1 MNKEVTVN
9 DIAALLEVSRKS
21 AIQRMSRLVKKKQA
35 IKLNMP
41 TVGNPARFKLLVPKE
56 SLLHTQKFAGPKMN
70 REIDW
75 KKFCSDPF
83 QIDEKGGDGRNG
95 QTLETLA
102 VSPSQ
107 AAKRIGLQSAT
118 LEKDRRLGH
127 LGIPFVKAGR
137 RILYRFSDLQEWRER
152 HKQTTS
158 RSEVTRPDVCC
169 KTDPRCTAWV

>member
-35 IKLNMP
+35 IKLNLP
-41 TVGNPARFKLLVPKE
+41 KPGVPSRFKLLVPKE

-83 QIDEKGGDGRNG
+83 
-95 QTLETLA
+95 
-102 VSPSQ
+102 
-107 AAKRIGLQSAT
+107 
-118 LEKDRRLGH
+118 RLT
-127 LGIPFVKAGR
+127 K
-137 RILYRFSDLQEWRER
+137 
-152 HKQTTS
+152 K
-158 RSEVTRPDVCC
+158 EVVE
-169 KTDPRCTAWV
+169 

>member
-1 MNKEVTVN
+1 MSEEVTVN

-21 AIQRMSRLVKKKQA
+21 AIQRMSRLVKKNQA

-83 QIDEKGGDGRNG
+83 RLTKEAP
-95 QTLETLA
+95 EW
-102 VSPSQ
+102 
-107 AAKRIGLQSAT
+107 SAT
-118 LEKDRRLGH
+118 TARKKPRLKRQEFYLRTLDGPSVAEFASTVA
-127 LGIPFVKAGR
+127 LRCGLSRCPQKMLLWGR
-137 RILYRFSDLQEWRER
+137 RNESN
-152 HKQTTS
+152 
-158 RSEVTRPDVCC
+158 V
-169 KTDPRCTAWV
+169 

>member
-41 TVGNPARFKLLVPKE
+41 TVGNPARFKLLVSKE
-56 SLLHTQKFAGPKMN
+56 SLLHTQKFGGPKMN

-83 QIDEKGGDGRNG
+83 GM
-95 QTLETLA
+95 
-102 VSPSQ
+102 
-107 AAKRIGLQSAT
+107 AK
-118 LEKDRRLGH
+118 K
-127 LGIPFVKAGR
+127 
-137 RILYRFSDLQEWRER
+137 
-152 HKQTTS
+152 
-158 RSEVTRPDVCC
+158 EVTE
-169 KTDPRCTAWV
+169 

>member
-56 SLLHTQKFAGPKMN
+56 SLLHTQKFPGPKMN

-83 QIDEKGGDGRNG
+83 GMTK
-95 QTLETLA
+95 
-102 VSPSQ
+102 
-107 AAKRIGLQSAT
+107 K
-118 LEKDRRLGH
+118 
-127 LGIPFVKAGR
+127 
-137 RILYRFSDLQEWRER
+137 
-152 HKQTTS
+152 
-158 RSEVTRPDVCC
+158 EVTE
-169 KTDPRCTAWV
+169 

>member
-1 MNKEVTVN
+1 MTEEVTVN

-70 REIDW
+70 RQVDW

-83 QIDEKGGDGRNG
+83 RMTKEK
-95 QTLETLA
+95 E
-102 VSPSQ
+102 
-107 AAKRIGLQSAT
+107 AAK
-118 LEKDRRLGH
+118 
-127 LGIPFVKAGR
+127 
-137 RILYRFSDLQEWRER
+137 
-152 HKQTTS
+152 
-158 RSEVTRPDVCC
+158 
-169 KTDPRCTAWV
+169 